1 MSSDKS
7 IHLIRR
13 GCIWVPADQHAEEW
27 SEKFKDGDEV
37 VFERKA
43 VKNPKEVRWF
53 FAMLRKVVENQTI
66 YTNTE
71 ELRAALLIATGHYD
85 WRRDLFGRRYE
96 HPHSFTDMDDEVFKK
111 FKTASLRLIQEEL
124 HIDAEELMREVDGT
138 QKWVG
143 PLP

>member
-1 MSSDKS
+1 MSSERA

-13 GCIWVPADQHAEEW
+13 GRVWAPADEHAEQW
-27 SEKFKDGDEV
+27 SDKFKDGDEV

-43 VKNPKEVRWF
+43 VKSPKEVRWF
-53 FAMLRKVVENQTI
+53 FAMLRKVVDNQTI

-96 HPHSFTDMDDEVFKK
+96 HPHSFTDMDEEVFRA
-111 FKTASLRLIQEEL
+111 FKTKSLHLIEEQL
-124 HIDAEELMREVDGT
+124 GIDAVELMREVDGT
-138 QKWVG
+138 QKWHG